1 MYYIKQHHNFKNR
14 NSLSWASNFFKNR
27 QFKLHNMQL
36 KKLFYLKQQKIKN
49 RLQSIN
55 IVKENMFYNK

>member
-1 MYYIKQHHNFKNR
+1 
-14 NSLSWASNFFKNR
+14 
-27 QFKLHNMQL
+27 MQI